1 MKNFI
6 ENFERDKELAEIRA
20 LKYYKEAKER
30 NVRIANHIT
39 ETAERRKKEIDD
51 ELQQNILQKQAMIQK
66 FKEKEKAITL
76 KRLEENKSKLLKVKS
91 HIKEKP
97 ARNVNKYL
105 YSIKSQ
111 DYIKKE
117 ANEIQEAKRKRKLYM
132 KSISKAEIRQFSK
145 EYEENIK
152 KFDDQ
157 QEIKKKK
164 LIKEWHRRKI
174 SLPNYVSPSYENV
187 KSDNRKEI
195 ENEETKKEKIEQL
208 NMLRKNYS
216 MQIKNEKQPI
226 INIKLQQKRLEQIK
240 QLENPTLNQKD
251 HMHSE
256 NTKSKIL
263 LKKGQL
269 IKPPKITWKL
279 KLELDNNEFGS
290 PEINIKKPKKIKF
303 SSVFTKHETSDK
315 KIDYLKENYEKGLY
329 VSNKKISE
337 MQKKK
342 WNKILENVGNDRT
355 VIMDVKNEADFLEQK
370 AKRNEVFMRL
380 NGGLTSNP
388 ELGQKITE
396 LLVDSIEAKLSI
408 LEKVINSD

>member
-1 MKNFI
+1 
-6 ENFERDKELAEIRA
+6 
-20 LKYYKEAKER
+20 
-30 NVRIANHIT
+30 
-39 ETAERRKKEIDD
+39 
-51 ELQQNILQKQAMIQK
+51 
-66 FKEKEKAITL
+66 
-76 KRLEENKSKLLKVKS
+76 
-91 HIKEKP
+91 
-97 ARNVNKYL
+97 
-105 YSIKSQ
+105 
-111 DYIKKE
+111 
-117 ANEIQEAKRKRKLYM
+117 
-132 KSISKAEIRQFSK
+132 
-145 EYEENIK
+145 
-152 KFDDQ
+152 
-157 QEIKKKK
+157 
-164 LIKEWHRRKI
+164 
-174 SLPNYVSPSYENV
+174 
-187 KSDNRKEI
+187 
-195 ENEETKKEKIEQL
+195 
-208 NMLRKNYS
+208 
-216 MQIKNEKQPI
+216 
-226 INIKLQQKRLEQIK
+226 
-240 QLENPTLNQKD
+240 
-251 HMHSE
+251 MHSE

-355 VIMDVKNEADFLEQK
+355 VIMDVKNEADYLEQK